1 MFGLH
6 LWENIFHFSQI
17 TPKILD
23 GCGEELKN
31 WTKTW
36 RPHNMGCAF
45 PLYEVYEISAVHSG
59 ESIFVSLSNLPTWIH
74 FSICKKSKRKKKVNQ
89 ILRKKKKEEEEEE
102 RNPWNIR
109 FWQSHTHNLSTRKSR
124 NWICP
129 NSLIWFDWIT
139 KEEGRKWKSI
149 YLYLHAEA
157 KKHNSW
163 NRVLW
168 W

>member
-59 ESIFVSLSNLPTWIH
+59 ESIFVFLSLIYQHESIFPFARNPKGKKKWIRYYE
-74 FSICKKSKRKKKVNQ
+74 KKRKKK
-89 ILRKKKKEEEEEE
+89 KKKREIHGISDFD
-102 RNPWNIR
+102 NPIHIIFQLGNLGIEFVLIR
-109 FWQSHTHNLSTRKSR
+109 
-124 NWICP
+124 
-129 NSLIWFDWIT
+129 
-139 KEEGRKWKSI
+139 
-149 YLYLHAEA
+149 
-157 KKHNSW
+157 
-163 NRVLW
+163 
-168 W
+168 